1 MTHNFLPGA
10 EAEYLEAVQFFEEQ
24 RAGLGAAL
32 IAEFER
38 IVDLAVERPNS
49 WRLVHSS
56 GVRRIGLARFPYA
69 VFLCGIHIT
78 GKFIARIF
86 FFHSSKVLMYNKIK
100 EKLQ

>member
-1 MTHNFLPGA
+1 VTHNFLLGA

-49 WRLVHSS
+49 WKLVHSS

-69 VFLCGIHIT
+69 VFLLRYPHHWKIYS
-78 GKFIARIF
+78 KNIF
-86 FFHSSKVLMYNKIK
+86 LSF
-100 EKLQ
+100 

>member
-1 MTHNFLPGA
+1 VTNHSFLPGA

-49 WRLVHSS
+49 WKLVHSS
-56 GVRRIGLARFPYA
+56 GVRRIDLARFPYA
-69 VFLCGIHIT
+69 VFY
-78 GKFIARIF
+78 RI
-86 FFHSSKVLMYNKIK
+86 LPNGQ
-100 EKLQ
+100 LQVTAFAHHRRRPGYWLKRIGV